1 MSKAKNKPLL
11 WAVSFFLLSTSF
23 ILILYQVKRDRS
35 AQLPASHT
43 PEKNQKISCQRIIC
57 ATPSITEIVFA
68 LGRGDK
74 VVGVSDFSFY
84 PPEAKEITRI
94 GGLFNPST
102 ERILSLKP
110 DLIIFQG
117 KHERLARFCQR
128 KRIQIL
134 SVKIDRLQ
142 DITKTILRIGKELDV
157 EEQASA
163 LASKLLN
170 QLDSLRQK
178 THMLKPKKVF
188 LSLSHTP
195 GDMSGIMTTGP
206 GTFLHEL
213 IELGGGRNLFSDTS
227 LSYPQISKETLLMR
241 QPEVIIEIF
250 AEGISNK
257 NRVLL
262 RKDWT
267 RLSSLRAV
275 KEGNIHFL
283 TDDYLLIPGVRIV
296 QTATKLAKVIHPEV
310 FHE

>member
-11 WAVSFFLLSTSF
+11 WAVSFFLFSTIF
-23 ILILYQVKRDRS
+23 IFILYQANRDRS
-35 AQLPASHT
+35 IQSPPSHT
-43 PEKNQKISCQRIIC
+43 SGQNQPIPYQRIIC

-68 LGRGDK
+68 LGRGDR

-102 ERILSLKP
+102 ERIISLKP

-117 KHERLARFCQR
+117 KHERLARFCRRQ
-128 KRIQIL
+128 RIQTL
-134 SVKIDRLQ
+134 PVKIDRLR
-142 DITKTILRIGKELDV
+142 DITKAIRQIGKELDT
-157 EEQASA
+157 EGQASA
-163 LASKLLN
+163 LADQLLAE
-170 QLDSLRQK
+170 LDALRQK
-178 THMLKPKKVF
+178 THKLRPKKVF
-188 LSLSHTP
+188 LALSHTP
-195 GDMSGIMTTGP
+195 GDMTGIMTTGP

-241 QPEVIIEIF
+241 QPEVIIEVF

-257 NRVLL
+257 NRALL
-262 RKDWT
+262 RKDWM
-267 RLSSLRAV
+267 RLASLRAV
-275 KEGNIHFL
+275 SEGNIHFL
-283 TDDYLLIPGVRIV
+283 TDDFLLIPGVRIV
-296 QTATKLAKVIHPEV
+296 QTAAKLAKAIHPEA